1 MEGGI
6 DMTQKQIDSSREARL
21 WLSQIVLPIVGVVM
35 MVPEAR
41 QAVIDK
47 VKTAKRN
54 IETIFSKK

>member
-54 IETIFSKK
+54 IETTFSKK

>member
-1 MEGGI
+1 
-6 DMTQKQIDSSREARL
+6 MTQRQIDSSREARL

-47 VKTAKRN
+47 VKSAKKN
-54 IETIFSKK
+54 IENKFKK

>member
-1 MEGGI
+1 
-6 DMTQKQIDSSREARL
+6 MTQKQIDSSREARL

-47 VKTAKRN
+47 VKAAKKN
-54 IETIFSKK
+54 IENKFKK